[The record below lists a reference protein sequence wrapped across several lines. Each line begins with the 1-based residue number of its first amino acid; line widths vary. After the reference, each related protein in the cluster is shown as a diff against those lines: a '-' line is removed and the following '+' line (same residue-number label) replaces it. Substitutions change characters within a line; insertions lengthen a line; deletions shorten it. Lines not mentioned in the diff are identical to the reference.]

1 MRGCSVAHVG
11 KPHFSEGFDNFGRI
25 HCKCFRAPT
34 IFRLSEVA
42 LLEKSFFVE
51 ILVFTANL
59 HVKTGFVRRLFLKAL
74 RLHVSGRVDKQGFKA
89 VRLYGNVG
97 IYSEFASSV

>member
-1 MRGCSVAHVG
+1 M
-11 KPHFSEGFDNFGRI
+11 FSCTHDFST
-25 HCKCFRAPT
+25 FRSRF
-34 IFRLSEVA
+34 IGEVF
-42 LLEKSFFVE
+42 FFVE
-51 ILVFTANL
+51 VHVFTANL